1 MKLRISLI
9 TMALIFI
16 ALVVTGISFAED
28 ADIVHGGAYPQEKN
42 ESQMQWAWGEVTV
55 VDPASGTL
63 TVKYFDYDAGQ
74 DKELNVTVDEKTAYE
89 NISKIDDL
97 KPGQN
102 VSVDYSVLAEG
113 KNIARNISLEKAEDT
128 GTQTKTEEVA
138 PAKTEETAAPA
149 VKTEEPA
156 SMENTETGTVNPA
169 GMTTATQEN
178 TTVAVQTSAAIVPEA
193 TAQVNT
199 TAAPEINATVA
210 LPANTTVSSP

>member
-9 TMALIFI
+9 TMALIFM

-42 ESQMQWAWGEVTV
+42 EFQMQWAWGEVTA

-63 TVKYFDYDAGQ
+63 AVKYFDYDAGQ
-74 DKELNVTVDEKTAYE
+74 DKELNVTVDEKTSYE

-113 KNIARNISLEKAEDT
+113 KNIARNISLEKVEDA
-128 GTQTKTEEVA
+128 GTPTKTEE
-138 PAKTEETAAPA
+138 TTAPA

-169 GMTTATQEN
+169 GMTSALIQEN
-178 TTVAVQTSAAIVPEA
+178 TTVAVQTGAAIVPEA

-210 LPANTTVSSP
+210 LPVNTTVTSP